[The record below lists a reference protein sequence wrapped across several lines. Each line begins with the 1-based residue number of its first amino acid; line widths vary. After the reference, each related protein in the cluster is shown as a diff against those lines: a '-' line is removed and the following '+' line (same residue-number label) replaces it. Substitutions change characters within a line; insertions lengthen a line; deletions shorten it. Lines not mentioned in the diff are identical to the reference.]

1 MKLSL
6 PTLYVPLCP
15 LPSLLADDSSKSNF
29 AIHVSGL
36 LSALLVT
43 SFILPLAILPTSLFA
58 GVYFV
63 LFVRYL
69 GVSRDLN
76 RIAAT
81 TVSPIF
87 SGFQQVLEGTSPHP
101 SLFPL
106 LTPFIGITTIR
117 AFGRERTFR
126 STLCILMD
134 DTLSLWYASCT
145 LDVWLSIR
153 TQLLAALC
161 LLTTA
166 WVAVY
171 ANVSPGLAGIA
182 ITSSLSII
190 QSLDYLCAAYGKV
203 SISLSPCLLLALTR
217 M

>member
-117 AFGRERTFR
+117 AF
-126 STLCILMD
+126 S
-134 DTLSLWYASCT
+134 
-145 LDVWLSIR
+145 
-153 TQLLAALC
+153 
-161 LLTTA
+161 
-166 WVAVY
+166 
-171 ANVSPGLAGIA
+171 SPHFV
-182 ITSSLSII
+182 SSLRRGS
-190 QSLDYLCAAYGKV
+190 QFMRMLVRDWLVLLSPLLCRLFKV
-203 SISLSPCLLLALTR
+203 SITSVRLMGR
-217 M
+217 